1 MFVYLSFSWWEGV
14 VTEKSKKD
22 ETSITIHFPGMSCD
36 QVQHFIIN
44 LDGNV
49 FSIKVYAACAL
60 RIIKVFFIIFVA
72 AHGETSVVKAWLL
85 RPSLMWKNSS
95 WVEWST
101 SRDNNGSSH
110 EVIC

>member
-1 MFVYLSFSWWEGV
+1 MFVYSSFSWWEGV

-22 ETSITIHFPGMSCD
+22 ETSFNVHFPGTSD
-36 QVQHFIIN
+36 QVQHFIFN
-44 LDGNV
+44 LDCNGL
-49 FSIKVYAACAL
+49 SIKVYAACAL

-72 AHGETSVVKAWLL
+72 AQGETSVVKAWLL
-85 RPSLMWKNSS
+85 CPSLMWKNSS